1 MNTCSKDV
9 TVTQTGL
16 IINPAFPYLAATPD
30 GLVKDISSPDADG
43 ILEIKCPFK
52 YRDVGPT
59 EAAQNKDFCCEL
71 NDGVP
76 TLKRKHN

>member
-1 MNTCSKDV
+1 
-9 TVTQTGL
+9 L
-16 IINPAFPYLAATPD
+16 IKGTSNPD
-30 GLVKDISSPDADG
+30 SDG

-71 NDGVP
+71 NDG
-76 TLKRKHN
+76 